1 MADSKVVDGLK
12 YTEEHEWV
20 KVVDGLAVVGLTDHA
35 QAQLGDITFVEMPEV
50 DDAVEQMGE
59 MCVVESVKAA
69 ADVFAPVGGTVA
81 EVNPALDDEPGLI
94 NSDCY
99 GEGWLVKLSDFD
111 ESELDKLMDA
121 GAYEEF
127 LDSEE

>member
-50 DDAVEQMGE
+50 DDVVEQMGE

-99 GEGWLVKLSDFD
+99 GEGWLVKISGFD

-121 GAYEEF
+121 EAYEEF